1 MQRLAVCSYRRFLCY
16 TRVFDDMQAK
26 LPAGEPS
33 PRAAFYF
40 IEPVEAGYARPLQ
53 GNSYLVILVIIDEAS
68 IGQDLP
74 LGVGHGAEFD
84 GELYQPAVWF
94 DSNGLD
100 LTGGLQQRLAHTG

>member
-1 MQRLAVCSYRRFLCY
+1 
-16 TRVFDDMQAK
+16 MQAK

-40 IEPVEAGYARPLQ
+40 IEPVGAGYARPCRIRQTSACGKPRAAHMRPLQ

-74 LGVGHGAEFD
+74 LGIGHSAEFD
-84 GELYQPAVWF
+84 GELYQPAVGF

-100 LTGGLQQRLAHTG
+100 LTGGLQQGLAHTG

>member
-1 MQRLAVCSYRRFLCY
+1 
-16 TRVFDDMQAK
+16 MQAK

-40 IEPVEAGYARPLQ
+40 IEPVGAGQARPCRIRQTSACGKPRAAHMRPLQ

-68 IGQDLP
+68 IGQDLA

-84 GELYQPAVWF
+84 GELHQPAVGF
-94 DSNGLD
+94 DGNGLD
-100 LTGGLQQRLAHTG
+100 LTGGLQQGLAHTR